1 MNSRARQKGFSLLD
15 LALIILALAGIVIV
29 ILPLLARPRHT
40 CCRISCINSL
50 KQVGLAFRIWSG
62 DNNDK
67 FPMQVSIT
75 NGGAMEFATQGSAY
89 EVFLVMSNEL
99 STPKILFCPE
109 EVRQDRVQASIFAV
123 WNASNASPTMVSFPA
138 TNTLSYF
145 VGLEADETKPDM
157 ILSGDDHFSIAGAK
171 PSRGLLSLAT
181 NTPIEWRK
189 ERHPKQG
196 NIALADAS
204 VQMTSTSAL
213 RKLLTH
219 TGSATNRLAM
229 P

>member
-1 MNSRARQKGFSLLD
+1 MKPISRYGFSSLD
-15 LALIILALAGIVIV
+15 LLFIILAGAIVVIV
-29 ILPLLARPRHT
+29 VLSCFAPRHHPKRLG
-40 CCRISCINSL
+40 CSNNL
-50 KQVGLAFRIWSG
+50 KQVGLAFRIWAG

-75 NGGAMEFATQGSAY
+75 NGGAMEWAVTGSAY

-109 EVRQDRVQASIFAV
+109 DWYQNRIPASVFAN
-123 WNASNASPTMVSFPA
+123 WNTSNTSPTVASFPA

-145 VGLEADETKPDM
+145 VGLEADEAKPDM
-157 ILSGDDHFSIAGAK
+157 ILSGDDHFSIAGAR
-171 PSRGLLSLAT
+171 PNRGLLPLST
-181 NTPIEWRK
+181 NMPIEWRK
-189 ERHPKQG
+189 ERHSKQG

-204 VQMTSTSAL
+204 VQMTSTSTL
-213 RKLLTH
+213 RKLLTT
-219 TGSATNRLAM
+219 TGNATNRLAM